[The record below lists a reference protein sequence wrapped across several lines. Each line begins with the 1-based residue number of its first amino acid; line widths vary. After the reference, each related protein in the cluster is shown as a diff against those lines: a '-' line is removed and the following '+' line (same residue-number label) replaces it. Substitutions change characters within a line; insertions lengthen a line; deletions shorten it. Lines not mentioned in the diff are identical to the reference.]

1 LIGNVKFSKFESM
14 AKFTNDFK
22 NKKTEEF
29 VAYMLLFKKNL
40 ENNPEACKQL
50 LIDAGII
57 TEKGNLKKHYR
68 GLCIPMAKD

>member
-1 LIGNVKFSKFESM
+1 MTGKIILSNFESM

-29 VAYMLLFKKNL
+29 IAYLLLFRKNL

>member
-1 LIGNVKFSKFESM
+1 MIGNVKFYKFESM